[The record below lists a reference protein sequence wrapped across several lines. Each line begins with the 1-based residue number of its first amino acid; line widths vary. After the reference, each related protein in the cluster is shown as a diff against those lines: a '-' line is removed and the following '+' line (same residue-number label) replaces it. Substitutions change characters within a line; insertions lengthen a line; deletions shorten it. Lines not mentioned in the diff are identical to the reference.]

1 MLRILEDMELDRFI
15 EAQARVWPTPLEE
28 IRAGRKVSHWMW
40 FIWPQLRGLGR
51 SPTAQHYGIEDLAE
65 AQAYIAHP
73 ILGSRL
79 IDISNAILAH
89 EGTPPEAILGPVDA
103 VKLRSSATLFE
114 AAGGNGCFARLL
126 DVFYG
131 GVRCE
136 TTWTML
142 REG

>member
-136 TTWTML
+136 TTRTML